1 MPDVDI
7 RHEADH
13 YAAYVNGEFYCSAD
27 TYFEAVQELVTDGIL
42 QRRKHEKRNRELL
55 DMVRK

>member
-1 MPDVDI
+1 MPDVNI

-13 YAAYVNGEFYCSAD
+13 CVAYVNGEFYCSAD

-42 QRRKHEKRNRELL
+42 
-55 DMVRK
+55 